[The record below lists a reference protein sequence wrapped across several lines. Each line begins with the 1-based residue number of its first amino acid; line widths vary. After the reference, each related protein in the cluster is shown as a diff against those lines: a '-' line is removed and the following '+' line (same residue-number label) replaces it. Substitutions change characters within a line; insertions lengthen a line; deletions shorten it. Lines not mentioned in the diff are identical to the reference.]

1 MSWFSRDKAHD
12 TMASKN
18 ITLNQLIEAVAQQYK
33 TGSGISVTPETAMQC
48 STVYAVVRVLSSA
61 FCQLP
66 VHVYRRSGSEREILE
81 SHRLVPLLTQQPN
94 EWQSKSEF
102 WRLVMVNLL
111 LWGNFYAYKQQ
122 DGSGRVRHLQ
132 PLAPSAVRPEQ
143 DPVSMKISYHVSFA
157 DGSERVIPQSKMLH
171 IRALSMDGIVGLS
184 PVHQAREAIALSLA
198 AEKMAGSLFA
208 NGAVPYVVLKHPGT
222 FKDQSAYE
230 RFRESWRNA
239 FSLSA
244 GKARGTAVLEGG
256 MELQTVQMNA
266 VEAQFLESRRFQK
279 EEICAAFGV
288 PPHKISML
296 ERATFSNI
304 EQQSLEFVTDSLMP
318 YIVTIED
325 ALRRDLLGNG
335 EEFIKFNV
343 DGLLRGDIKSRSE
356 ALQIM
361 RQNGVISANEWRA
374 LEDMNPIEGG
384 DEYMTPLNM
393 SSGQDGGEEPEA
405 EDDEDEIL

>member
-1 MSWFSRDKAHD
+1 MSFFSRNKAPD
-12 TMASKN
+12 TKASN
-18 ITLNQLIEAVAQQYK
+18 ITLNQLIEAVAQQYN
-33 TGSGISVTPETAMQC
+33 TGSGISVSPENAMKC

-66 VHVYRRSGSEREILE
+66 VHVYRRSGEEREILH
-81 SHRLVPLLTQQPN
+81 SHRLAPLLSQQPN

-111 LWGNFYAYKQQ
+111 LWGNFYAYKRQ

-132 PLAPSAVRPEQ
+132 PLHPGSVRPEQ
-143 DPVSMKISYHVSFA
+143 DPVTLKISYHVSFT
-157 DGSERVIPQSKMLH
+157 DKTERVIPQEKMLH
-171 IRALSMDGIVGLS
+171 IRGISVDGIVGIS
-184 PVHQAREAIALSLA
+184 PVVQAKETIALALA
-198 AEKMAGSLFA
+198 AEKMAGQIFA
-208 NGAVPYVVLKHPGT
+208 NGAVPYIVLKHPGT
-222 FKDQSAYE
+222 FKDQSAFD

-244 GKARGTAVLEGG
+244 GKSRGTAVLEGG
-256 MELQTVQMNA
+256 MEIETVQMNA
-266 VEAQFLESRRFQK
+266 VEAQFLETRRFQK
-279 EEICAAFGV
+279 EEICSVFGV

-304 EQQSLEFVTDSLMP
+304 EQQSLEFVVDSLMP
-318 YIVTIED
+318 YLVIIED
-325 ALRRDLLGNG
+325 ALKRDLLGLG
-335 EEFIKFNV
+335 DEFVKFNV

-356 ALQIM
+356 ALQIQ

-393 SSGQDGGEEPEA
+393 TNGPQAEDDEA
-405 EDDEDEIL
+405 EDDKDEIL